1 MKKKLRHPKAIRRWI
16 LEMLYERYLENPT
29 EMLGPEDFLGTE
41 LVDKRQLATNI
52 HYLYDKEL
60 VELITGY
67 NPPLFVATR
76 ITPKGIDLVEN
87 RREFDLLFPAYPA
100 GIEEETAE
108 LLETMEQ
115 LVVEADLTPL
125 EGDTRKC
132 LLRDIQ
138 YLRDEFAR
146 PAQRWRRNVIEQV
159 IQWIEESLGNLDRNE
174 VMPSLDV
181 MKELY
186 RKLLFRGR

>member
-1 MKKKLRHPKAIRRWI
+1 MRRYKHPKAIRRWI
-16 LEMLYERYLENPT
+16 LEKLYERYLENPT

-41 LVDKRQLATNI
+41 LVDKKQLASNI

-87 RREFDLLFPAYPA
+87 PHDFDLLFPAYPA
-100 GIEEETAE
+100 GIEDETAE
-108 LLETMEQ
+108 LLEIMEQ

-125 EGDTRKC
+125 EGDVRKC

-146 PAQRWRRNVIEQV
+146 PAQRWRRNVIMQV
-159 IQWIEESLGNLDRNE
+159 IQWIEDSLGSLDRDE
-174 VMPSLDV
+174 FMPSLRL
-181 MKELY
+181 MQEQI
-186 RKLLFRGR
+186 RKLLP

>member
-1 MKKKLRHPKAIRRWI
+1 MKKYRHPKAIRRWI
-16 LEMLYERYLENPT
+16 LETLYERYLENPT

-41 LVDKRQLATNI
+41 LVDKKQLASNI
-52 HYLYDKEL
+52 HYLYDKGL

-76 ITPKGIDLVEN
+76 ITPRGIDLVEN
-87 RREFDLLFPAYPA
+87 SHEFDLLFPAYPA

-108 LLETMEQ
+108 LLEVLEQ

-146 PAQRWRRNVIEQV
+146 PAKRWRRHVIEQV
-159 IQWIEESLGNLDRNE
+159 LQWIEEDLGNLDRDE
-174 VMPSLDV
+174 FMPSLKV
-181 MKELY
+181 MRELQQKML
-186 RKLLFRGR
+186 R

>member
-1 MKKKLRHPKAIRRWI
+1 MKKFRHPKAIRRWI
-16 LEMLYERYLENPT
+16 LEKLYERYLENPT
-29 EMLGPEDFLGTE
+29 EMLGPEDFLSTE
-41 LVDKRQLATNI
+41 LVDKKQLATNI
-52 HYLYDKEL
+52 HYLFDKEL

-87 RREFDLLFPAYPA
+87 PREFDLLFPAYPA
-100 GIEEETAE
+100 GVEEETAE

-115 LVVEADLTPL
+115 LVVEADLIPL
-125 EGDTRKC
+125 DGDKRKC

-146 PAQRWRRNVIEQV
+146 PSHLWRRNVIEQV
-159 IQWIEESLGNLDRNE
+159 IQWVEDSLGNLDRGE
-174 VMPSLDV
+174 FMPSLEV
-181 MKELY
+181 MREQF
-186 RKLLFRGR
+186 RKLLP